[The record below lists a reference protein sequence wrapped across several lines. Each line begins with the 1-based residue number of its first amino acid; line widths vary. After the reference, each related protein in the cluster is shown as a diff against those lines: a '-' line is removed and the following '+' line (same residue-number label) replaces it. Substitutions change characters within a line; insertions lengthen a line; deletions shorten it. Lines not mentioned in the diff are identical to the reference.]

1 MVDTTLGI
9 RDPPRPT
16 LCNLIPSVSA
26 AIGWVGGKIDQG
38 PKSTLSTL
46 LYASRLSLVLLA
58 GSYNRWGVPLDRT
71 PVPGGVP
78 LSLGCLR
85 PNKLDCG
92 LHGGRRDY
100 IAYLRLFP
108 KQTTLSFRTLH
119 YLLCTTMDP
128 GGDHCGPGRTSSPGA
143 VHPSPI
149 IKQIKHRMQNS
160 DKFYCYLSNVVHFVV
175 V

>member
-46 LYASRLSLVLLA
+46 LCASRLSLVLLA
-58 GSYNRWGVPLDRT
+58 GSYNRWGGSPRQDTR
-71 PVPGGVP
+71 PRSCSPFP
-78 LSLGCLR
+78 WLSTA
-85 PNKLDCG
+85 KLDCG
-92 LHGGRRDY
+92 LHGGRRHY